1 MTVLAT
7 LGCDRL
13 SKTAAVRLLAGRAP
27 VEILGGLLR
36 FRLAENRGAFL
47 GLGGRLPE
55 SLRFTAFV
63 TTVGLALATAFV
75 WLVMQRSLPARRS
88 FAVAM
93 MLGGGFANLLDR
105 IPDGSVT
112 DFLVVGAGRLHTGV
126 FNLADAAIVA
136 GALLW
141 FLPRREGRRRRS
153 PSCGA

>member
-1 MTVLAT
+1 
-7 LGCDRL
+7 
-13 SKTAAVRLLAGRAP
+13 
-27 VEILGGLLR
+27 
-36 FRLAENRGAFL
+36 
-47 GLGGRLPE
+47 
-55 SLRFTAFV
+55 
-63 TTVGLALATAFV
+63 
-75 WLVMQRSLPARRS
+75 
-88 FAVAM
+88 M